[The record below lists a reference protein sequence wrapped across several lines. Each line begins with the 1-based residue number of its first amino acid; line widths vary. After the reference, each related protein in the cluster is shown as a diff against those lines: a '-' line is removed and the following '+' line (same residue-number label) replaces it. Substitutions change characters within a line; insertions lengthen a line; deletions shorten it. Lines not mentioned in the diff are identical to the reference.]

1 MPVALAAV
9 QASNAQYAP
18 SFRPVIVVFGGTSG
32 IGAGLVRAFA
42 THIPPHTGAHIVV
55 VGRSKPAADA
65 LIASLPSN
73 SNSQY
78 DFVRVDALLV
88 HDLRACI
95 RQELFGTLGLKKINY
110 LVLSQ
115 GELKLDSTARTSEG
129 FHPTISLMVY
139 GRARA
144 ALDLAPL
151 LQAAAAAGE
160 DARIMSVAAPG
171 TGGAINLDDV
181 ALDKMGSVALR
192 AAMITYT
199 DIGPLEKKLI
209 CRTMVIKI
217 CVTSKLGQISSKQNM
232 APTDIYVASLAQRFP
247 DLALTHAG
255 PGFVKTGIARGL
267 PWYVRALWTF
277 MEWAFAMTADESG
290 ERMMMVLVDPASKKG
305 AFVKDHHNQ
314 PVAPIQV
321 FITA

>member
-1 MPVALAAV
+1 MPVALTAV

-32 IGAGLVRAFA
+32 IGAGIVRAFA

-88 HDLRACI
+88 HDLRVFI

-129 FHPTISLMVY
+129 FHPTISLMMY

-160 DARIMSVAAPG
+160 DARILSVAAAG

-181 ALDKMGSVALR
+181 ALDKMGSIALR
-192 AAMITYT
+192 GAMITYI
-199 DIGPLEKKLI
+199 DI
-209 CRTMVIKI
+209 C
-217 CVTSKLGQISSKQNM
+217 
-232 APTDIYVASLAQRFP
+232 VASLAQRFP
-247 DLALTHAG
+247 DFAVTHVQ
-255 PGFVKTGIARGL
+255 PGFVKTGLARGL
-267 PWYVRALWTF
+267 PWYLRPLWNF
-277 MEWAFAMTADESG
+277 LEWAFAMTADESG
-290 ERMMMVLVDPASKKG
+290 ERMMMILVDPASKKG
-305 AFVKDHHNQ
+305 AFAKDHHNQ
-314 PVAPIQV
+314 PVAPNKY
-321 FITA
+321 FDETAREVVWKSIEQRSDL